1 MQQVSETSSVLV
13 SVEFFANYIGK
24 TPKAIRQM
32 VAAGK
37 LPVIRLKNPQNLDGE
52 GEILIHRGEWDAYAN
67 QLACTATPEWHAWK
81 DRLVTSRPSA
91 AANRKIAATKTSAA
105 KANKKTINQ
114 YGATA

>member
-52 GEILIHRGEWDAYAN
+52 GEILIHRGEWDEYAN
-67 QLACTATPEWHAWK
+67 QLARIATPEWHAWK
-81 DRLVTSRPSA
+81 DRLVTTRPP
-91 AANRKIAATKTSAA
+91 A
-105 KANKKTINQ
+105 KAKRKVTGANTSTVKADKKISGQ
-114 YGATA
+114 RGLAS

>member
-1 MQQVSETSSVLV
+1 MKEATDTSSVLV

-81 DRLVTSRPSA
+81 DRLVTSRPQRSSA
-91 AANRKIAATKTSAA
+91 KASTVSAA
-105 KANKKTINQ
+105 KKKTAQ
-114 YGATA
+114 YGAAA